1 MSARDR
7 SLSDLDILKLV
18 SGQIEEFDNRNK
30 DD

>member
-18 SGQIEEFDNRNK
+18 SGQIEEFDNQNK